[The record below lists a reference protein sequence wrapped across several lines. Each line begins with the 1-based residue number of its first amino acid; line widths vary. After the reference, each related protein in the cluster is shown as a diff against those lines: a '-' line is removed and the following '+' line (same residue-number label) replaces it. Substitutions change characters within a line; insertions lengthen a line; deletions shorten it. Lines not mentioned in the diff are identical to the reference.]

1 MWQALLYGSAV
12 GLSLGL
18 TEGGGSI
25 LAVPLLVYGLGF
37 EFRQA
42 VALSLAIVGTTSL
55 YGAILQRRQGLVL
68 WKHGA
73 ALGIGGIIGVPFG
86 ASLGAT
92 ISERASLILFAFLMS
107 YIAIRMLFP
116 SRGPSTP
123 RWIQCSARP
132 HDHGA
137 RMRCLAKLTVA
148 GFATGILSGLF
159 GVGGGF
165 LLIPALMGVAQVA
178 IQYAMATSLVAI
190 VIISSSGLL
199 SNWPALVHIPP
210 IIPAVFLAGSAL
222 GMTIGSSVKSR
233 CSPRVLQIVFGCGV
247 LATAVFVLLRNVS

>member
-18 TEGGGSI
+18 TGGGGSI

-42 VALSLAIVGTTSL
+42 VALSLGVVGATAL
-55 YGAILQRRQGLVL
+55 YGAILPRNQGLVL

-73 ALGIGGIIGVPFG
+73 ALGIGGILGVPFG
-86 ASLGAT
+86 ALLGAR
-92 ISERASLILFAFLMS
+92 ISDRLSLVLFALLMA
-107 YIAIRMLFP
+107 YIALRMLFP

-123 RWIQCSARP
+123 RWIQCSSDP
-132 HDHGA
+132 HGRGA
-137 RMRCLAKLTVA
+137 RTRCLGKLIIA
-148 GFATGILSGLF
+148 GFVTGILSGLF

-165 LLIPALMGVAQVA
+165 LLIPALMGVAQVG

-190 VIISSSGLL
+190 VIISGSGLL
-199 SNWPALVHIPP
+199 TNWPALAQVSP
-210 IIPAVFLAGSAL
+210 IAPGLFLAGSAL
-222 GMTIGSSVKSR
+222 GMTIGASAKHF
-233 CSPRVLQIVFGCGV
+233 CSPRALQTAFGCGV
-247 LATAVFVLLRNVS
+247 LATAIFVLVMNAR